1 MKIKYI
7 DRYLNVDIPERN
19 LLFDIEPRN
28 VPSAADWQ
36 DMLLNALANPI
47 GTPILAQQMH
57 PGQRVT
63 LIVDD
68 NTRPTPLDQ
77 ILPLLLNELN
87 QIGIPDSHIQ
97 AVIASGTHRAMT
109 EKEKLEKYGQA
120 LLSRIR
126 FLDHRYKDLNSLVD
140 YGITQRGT
148 RILINKDVIQ
158 ADFRI
163 AIGNIIPHHPTG
175 WSAGA
180 KAVLPGVG
188 GEETVAQMHFLGS
201 RYPALGKVDTPMR
214 QEMEDFAE
222 KINLNFI
229 FNVILNRQGELV
241 AAVSGHFIHAH
252 RKGVDISA
260 SIYGLPIPELADLVV
275 SSTSPVDFD
284 LFQGDKGITSA
295 EPATRPG
302 GEIVLVSGCLEGISP
317 AHPELADYLGKSTT
331 AQLWEMLDK
340 KTIPDP
346 LTGAEAIVLND
357 IKSKMNITLVTEGIS
372 PSVCNSMGFHHIQP
386 CQLDAYLTQRLHK
399 NPALKIGVMHQS
411 AEILPVIQQNQ

>member
-7 DRYLNVDIPERN
+7 NRDLELAIPA
-19 LLFDIEPRN
+19 RN
-28 VPSAADWQ
+28 VIFDLQPQDVPAAADWKQ
-36 DMLLNALANPI
+36 MLLQVLANPI
-47 GTPILAQQMH
+47 GTPKLEHMVH
-57 PGQRVT
+57 TDQRVT

-68 NTRPTPLDQ
+68 NTRPTPVDC
-77 ILPLLLNELN
+77 ILPVILNELN
-87 QIGIPDSHIQ
+87 RIGIPDSNIQ

-109 EKEKLEKYGQA
+109 EGEKLEKYGEH
-120 LLSRIR
+120 LLGRIR
-126 FLDHRYKDLNSLVD
+126 FLDHHYKDPASLVD
-140 YGITQRGT
+140 YGTTQRGT
-148 RILINKDVIQ
+148 RILVNKDVVQ

-163 AIGNIIPHHPTG
+163 AVGNIIPHHPTG

-229 FNVILNRQGELV
+229 LNVILNRQGELV
-241 AAVSGHFIHAH
+241 AAVSGHFIKAH
-252 RKGVDISA
+252 RVGVNISK
-260 SIYGLPIPELADLVV
+260 SIYGLPIPELADLVL

-295 EPATRPG
+295 EPATKPG
-302 GEIVLVSGCLEGISP
+302 GEIVLVSGCVEGICP
-317 AHPELADYLGKSTT
+317 AHPELADYLGQKTT
-331 AQLWEMLDK
+331 EQIWEMLDRK
-340 KTIPDP
+340 QIPDP

-357 IKSKMNITLVTEGIS
+357 IKAKMDITLVTEGI
-372 PSVCNSMGFHHIQP
+372 PRPVCESMGFGHVLPDHLNSYIAQK
-386 CQLDAYLTQRLHK
+386 LTK
-399 NPALKIGVMHQS
+399 NPNLKIGVLRQS
-411 AEILPVIQQNQ
+411 SEVSPFLNSSL